1 MLAEPGDLILWDSRL
16 IHGGREGER
25 REEGREGSREEKRE
39 EKSEEEGE
47 KNEEEGGKNE
57 LARCSVPVCMVPREW
72 ASKEVTLYICFYS
85 KKKFLQFFNI
95 QSVAGAVL
103 QSASSLIS

>member
-1 MLAEPGDLILWDSRL
+1 MAEPGDLILWDSRL

-47 KNEEEGGKNE
+47 KNE

-72 ASKEVTLYICFYS
+72 ASKEVTLYICF
-85 KKKFLQFFNI
+85 FVFI
-95 QSVAGAVL
+95 
-103 QSASSLIS
+103 